1 MKQDIMRRWNSIR
14 ENGKK
19 PSRKQRKPVLKYLPI
34 YVTMVAEVLEEMEVP
49 EEMEMAAMV
58 AAMTLKMRKTAPK
71 HSPNYR
77 QRIARQ
83 K

>member
-1 MKQDIMRRWNSIR
+1 
-14 ENGKK
+14 
-19 PSRKQRKPVLKYLPI
+19 
-34 YVTMVAEVLEEMEVP
+34 MVAEVLEEMEVP

>member
-1 MKQDIMRRWNSIR
+1 MKTWISMPA
-14 ENGKK
+14 NG
-19 PSRKQRKPVLKYLPI
+19 RKPKEKPQKPNREYLPT

-71 HSPNYR
+71 PSPNCR
-77 QRIARQ
+77 QRIVRIVRQ